1 MSQSEQIDELA
12 KALSKAQSEFPAIK
26 RSAHVEYQTSKG
38 IKKYDYAPLA
48 DVFDA
53 IRKVLSDNELA
64 ITQPTYM
71 EDGMIVIRTI
81 LTHGSGQWIS
91 GDMSACSNV
100 IPQQEKGSAITYTRR
115 YSLAAILGIAPDE
128 DDDAESTKEKKGKK
142 IKSSTRQTGNK
153 ASKQQGAKK
162 FDTTTLEGALD
173 FLENKEPKKW
183 GHPIVAARISD
194 KYGVTGDT
202 MKELIELLDPEQK
215 KEFVDIVSQAVVKL
229 NP

>member
-53 IRKVLSDNELA
+53 IR
-64 ITQPTYM
+64 QPTYM